1 MADEP
6 CIGCGATS
14 LGVFVCHA
22 CGVPVRS
29 LVDPDEQRRALDEL
43 HGRLAAFLL
52 SVVAAIVLSSY
63 CACG

>member
-1 MADEP
+1 
-6 CIGCGATS
+6 